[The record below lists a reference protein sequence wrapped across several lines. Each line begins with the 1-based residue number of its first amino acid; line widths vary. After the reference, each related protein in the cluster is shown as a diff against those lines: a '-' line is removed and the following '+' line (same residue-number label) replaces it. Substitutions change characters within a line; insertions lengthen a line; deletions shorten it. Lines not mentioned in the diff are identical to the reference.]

1 MAGNYYTG
9 TIQKGSTDLEGIKK
23 WQTYLNT
30 QGYNLKVDGDFGGL
44 TEAATKE
51 WQKNNGLLDDGIV
64 GKLTWGKAGF
74 KNINQATSAPE
85 MKDLPTDL
93 VQDTTLFNSTT
104 EGNTL
109 LGHRNTAY
117 SDLTGLNPFEFSKQ
131 DDITGD
137 NGILKQIENYGDF
150 SYDVNA
156 DALYQQYKDKYIQQ
170 GKMAMAD
177 TMGQAAA
184 MTGGYGNSYAAA
196 AGQQAYQANLEKLND
211 VIPELYQQALE
222 RYKMGKDDLYD
233 KYSLLM
239 NEYDREFGE
248 HQYKY
253 NKYLDAYNIA
263 NDAYYNTADMY
274 YSAQSNANA
283 AEMNRFNSD
292 MSKWSA
298 ENEQQWNEVQ
308 WAEENRR
315 YELEQAAKAS
325 EGTVN
330 DGTKDKEKDKE
341 PPLVKD
347 TKDDY
352 ADWDAM
358 DWQSYFANIRSS
370 EGQAAAESEL
380 NRMSRAGLI
389 PKNLISAAASGA
401 RGGKLGH

>member
-1 MAGNYYTG
+1 MAGKYYTDTLRRG
-9 TIQKGSTDLEGIKK
+9 TNSDS
-23 WQTYLNT
+23 
-30 QGYNLKVDGDFGGL
+30 V
-44 TEAATKE
+44 KE
-51 WQKNNGLLDDGIV
+51 WPTFLNGLVDIV

-93 VQDTTLFNSTT
+93 VQDTTLFDSTT
-104 EGNTL
+104 EGQTL
-109 LGHRNTAY
+109 LGHSDTAY
-117 SDLTGLNPFEFSKQ
+117 SDLTGHNPFKFSKQ

-137 NGILKQIENYGDF
+137 KGILKQIENYGDF

-196 AGQQAYQANLEKLND
+196 AGNQAYQANLEKLND
-211 VIPELYQQALE
+211 VIPELYQLALD
-222 RYKMGKDDLYD
+222 RWKMGKDDLYD
-233 KYSLLM
+233 KYGLLM
-239 NEYDREFGE
+239 SEYNREFGE
-248 HQYKY
+248 DQYKY

-263 NDAYYNTADMY
+263 NDTYNNAANMY

-315 YELEQAAKAS
+315 YALEQAAKAS
-325 EGTVN
+325 EGTGGS
-330 DGTKDKEKDKE
+330 GTGGSGGYGGGGEEEQKPTETKGWKDHNEQTLKE
-341 PPLVKD
+341 
-347 TKDDY
+347 
-352 ADWDAM
+352 
-358 DWQSYFANIRSS
+358 N
-370 EGQAAAESEL
+370 QAAAKGSYYKTA
-380 NRMSRAGLI
+380 RTDVDDMI
-389 PKNLISAAASGA
+389 ASGSSYQDLMNYA
-401 RGGKLGH
+401 QEMVGNSYISKPEYMSLVQYIRKKMYG